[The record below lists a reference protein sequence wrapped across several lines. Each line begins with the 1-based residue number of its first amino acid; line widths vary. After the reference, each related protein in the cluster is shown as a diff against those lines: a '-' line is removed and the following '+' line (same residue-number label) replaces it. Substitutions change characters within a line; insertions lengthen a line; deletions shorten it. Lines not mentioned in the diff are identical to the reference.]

1 MIAYRILHKPTGL
14 FYCPSREIKV
24 KIQDSNG
31 KIIERHVKSNLS
43 KTGKAYVKRPTIKHI
58 GSSIYTHLIT
68 HESQLRS
75 RNTCLIPVA
84 TEHWEIVEV

>member
-24 KIQDSNG
+24 KIQGYDG
-31 KIIERHVKSNLS
+31 KITERHVKSNLS
-43 KTGKAYVKRPTIKHI
+43 KTGKAYVRRPTIKHI
-58 GSSIYTHLIT
+58 GGSIYTHLVT
-68 HESQLRS
+68 QEAQLS
-75 RNTCLIPVA
+75 TRNYCLIPVA